1 MISAIVKAPLR
12 MQEEQ
17 FMNSHCNLGD
27 DFVGIISKFED
38 FFIGKFPSLNG
49 IKDTY
54 SIYGLA
60 PLKYQ
65 TSVLDLECLGS

>member
-38 FFIGKFPSLNG
+38 FF
-49 IKDTY
+49 Y
-54 SIYGLA
+54 W
-60 PLKYQ
+60 
-65 TSVLDLECLGS
+65 